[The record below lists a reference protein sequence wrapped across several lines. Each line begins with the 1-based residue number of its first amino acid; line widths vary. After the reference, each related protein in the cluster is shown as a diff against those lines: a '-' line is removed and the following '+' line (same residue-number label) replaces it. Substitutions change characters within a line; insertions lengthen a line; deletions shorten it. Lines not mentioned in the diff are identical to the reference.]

1 MSDKI
6 ENIQRVID
14 YWMNSSDQNYRTMK
28 NLFKSKDGST
38 LKLVENMVLVRFKY
52 QWRKGQEHFKTKY
65 QAPLSVIQLGGR
77 FSLPDFH

>member
-1 MSDKI
+1 MGQLSALPCKRIKVAVLKQVQTD
-6 ENIQRVID
+6 QSVIK
-14 YWMNSSDQNYRTMK
+14 Y
-28 NLFKSKDGST
+28 GST
-38 LKLVENMVLVRFKY
+38 LKLVENMVLVRLKY